1 MNYDYE
7 CSEFQLQLAEH
18 KNNFKLTKLNEL
30 RRRMKA
36 DEEKKRLSTK
46 YFKTVNYFN
55 D

>member
-7 CSEFQLQLAEH
+7 YSEFQLQLAEH
-18 KNNFKLTKLNEL
+18 KNSFKLTKLNE
-30 RRRMKA
+30 RWRRMKE

-46 YFKTVNYFN
+46 YSK